1 MSTKQL
7 LFLCV
12 GVVLAG
18 LVLVLLLPVIMP
30 LDIRTTKQES
40 STEHKTRFISGPETS
55 EHNLTTSTT
64 SERRS
69 EQPDEHSGQVTGSQ
83 ARPSAFPRLA
93 EYFANSNP
101 STPPEIPSAFPDGTP
116 IKQPQPLSMDER
128 VQMIKEFLKRYD
140 EDPSIALGMVREV
153 NGNSYTLHP
162 NTIYVRRGKFVDEN
176 GDVIRSASH
185 FGTVTLPEDRII
197 PAGTKVVELNHG
209 TGDIV
214 REYIASG
221 EENIYGV
228 NVFDKIAEYL
238 DSIDSTT
245 FRDPTSIDVD
255 QKVTRF
261 NTQKNVDESRGG
273 QAEPTRHPAPDDSL
287 RHLPSGSLTRDKP
300 LDLSM
305 DWYIK
310 RFEKR
315 LSEEFPEELK
325 ALQRARERATR
336 QTGQNRKGISK
347 DRDKRTDKK
356 P

>member
-18 LVLVLLLPVIMP
+18 LVLVLLLPVIIP
-30 LDIRTTKQES
+30 LDILTTKQEL

-185 FGTVTLPEDRII
+185 FGTVTLPADMII
-197 PAGTKVVELNHG
+197 PKGVKVVELDHG

-221 EENIYGV
+221 EENIYGI
-228 NVFDKIAEYL
+228 NVFNKIAEYL
-238 DSIDSTT
+238 NSSDSATFPDS
-245 FRDPTSIDVD
+245 TSIDVG
-255 QKVTRF
+255 QKVKGF
-261 NTQKNVDESRGG
+261 DMQKPAGESQGSQAKPTQH
-273 QAEPTRHPAPDDSL
+273 PTLDDSTRRSL
-287 RHLPSGSLTRDKP
+287 SSSLTREKP
-300 LDLSM
+300 LDPSM
-305 DWYIK
+305 NWYIK
-310 RFEKR
+310 WFEKR
-315 LSEEFPEELK
+315 LSEEFPEEL
-325 ALQRARERATR
+325 QRARERAAR
-336 QTGQNRKGISK
+336 QMGQNRKGMSK

>member
-1 MSTKQL
+1 MSTKQF

-30 LDIRTTKQES
+30 LDIPTTKHES
-40 STEHKTRFISGPETS
+40 STKHNTRSISEPETS

-69 EQPDEHSGQVTGSQ
+69 EQPDEHSGQVTGAQ
-83 ARPSAFPRLA
+83 VRPSAFPRIA
-93 EYFANSNP
+93 EYFANANP

-116 IKQPQPLSMDER
+116 IKQPQLLSMEER

-162 NTIYVRRGKFVDEN
+162 NTIYVRRGKFVEKN

-185 FGTVTLPEDRII
+185 FGTVTLPADKII
-197 PAGTKVVELNHG
+197 PKGVKVVELDHG

-228 NVFDKIAEYL
+228 NVFEKIAEYL
-238 DSIDSTT
+238 KSIDSTA
-245 FRDPTSIDVD
+245 FPDSTSIDD
-255 QKVTRF
+255 GQKVTRF
-261 NTQKNVDESRGG
+261 DTQKPVGELRGS
-273 QAEPTRHPAPDDSL
+273 QAEPMRPPALEDVPRHPP
-287 RHLPSGSLTRDKP
+287 PSSLTRDKP

-305 DWYIK
+305 DRYIK

-315 LSEEFPEELK
+315 LSEELPEELK
-325 ALQRARERATR
+325 AFQRARRTQSTR
-336 QTGQNRKGISK
+336 QMNNEGERKGT
-347 DRDKRTDKK
+347 DKRADKK